1 MSTILGFKR
10 LSLLLLL
17 SDFLR
22 QFCLL
27 MCLVFEKIKRLCARF
42 VMHLGR
48 VVHLLVVV
56 VIYGALSMY
65 GAQAQTV
72 TGPPMVLKPSSLLQ
86 ENLNG
91 GIRKELPTYLQS
103 NQISGQTDL
112 QTVLE
117 GQVVLR
123 RGDILL
129 KADQIDY
136 DQVLDLAKA
145 RGNVY
150 INHSGN
156 SYQGPALDIQ
166 LDAFEGFFTQPE
178 FFLNRNKMY
187 GKAERIDF
195 IDPGN
200 SVMQKGEFTTCKR
213 KPGPNW
219 TPDWFFKG
227 DKISFDSDHNLGN
240 AEGASL
246 RFKNVPVMPLP
257 AIDFALNDERKS
269 GLLPPTIGV
278 DSVGGLELIQPYY
291 WNLAPNRDMT
301 FTPTYWTSRGVRLE
315 TEFRYLEAITPQPPF
330 TGVMRFDYMAK
341 DSLRDSQRWAFQTS
355 HTGMPYPAFA
365 GGNLGLAYNINRVSD
380 DNYWKDFT
388 SSNSLGV
395 TRLLSNDMNVTWG
408 KGFFTSNIAVQK
420 WQTLQDLAST
430 SNYIAPPF
438 DRAPQMNM
446 KYSRANIGGFDF
458 MLDGQFSRFET
469 VRQDNCLTNY
479 LNCNAQRAVG
489 QAKVSRPFV
498 TPYGYITPQF
508 IMNSRS
514 YQFDD
519 ALSTNGQT
527 SASVSVPTFSLDSGI
542 VFERNSN
549 FLGRGW
555 TQTLEPRVFYV
566 YSPYRAQNFLPN
578 YDSGANAYNFASIF
592 NENVFGGYDRIA
604 DSNLI
609 TVGATSRFIDPN
621 TGAEG
626 ARFGLAQRLRIKE
639 QLVTM
644 PGDSTAKAGLSDVLA
659 GATLNLSR
667 KWALDSTMQY
677 NPDSGHY
684 LSQAVGGRYTPGSYR
699 VISASYRN
707 QTDTNGVP
715 LSRFVNVGWQWPLSD
730 AWGMKDEDLGEGRG
744 LGEGRWY
751 TVARMNMDTLNNQ
764 MVESVIG
771 FEYDGGCWLGR
782 VVKERFQI
790 AENLARQKLLFQ
802 LEFVGFSRVGTNAL
816 GSIRNNVP
824 RYQHLRQP
832 LMTPSRFGNYD

>member
-1 MSTILGFKR
+1 MTHGASRYIDMITLLGFKR
-10 LSLLLLL
+10 LFLLLLL
-17 SDFLR
+17 TVFFR
-22 QFCLL
+22 QFCLC
-27 MCLVFEKIKRLCARF
+27 MHLVFQGIKRICVRF
-42 VMHLGR
+42 LTLLALGIGLYGGLA
-48 VVHLLVVV
+48 VHSL
-56 VIYGALSMY
+56 
-65 GAQAQTV
+65 QAQTV

-86 ENLNG
+86 ETING
-91 GIRKELPTYLQS
+91 GMRKELPTYLQS

-112 QTVLE
+112 QTLLE
-117 GQVVLR
+117 GQVFLR

-156 SYQGPALDIQ
+156 SYQGPALDLQ

-187 GKAERIDF
+187 GRAERIDF

-200 SVMQKGEFTTCKR
+200 SIMQKGEFTTCKR

-341 DSLRDSQRWAFQTS
+341 DNLRDSQRWAFQTS
-355 HTGMPYPAFA
+355 HAGMPYPAFA
-365 GGNLGLAYNINRVSD
+365 GGALGLTYNINRVSD

-408 KGFFTSNIAVQK
+408 RGFFTSNIAVQK

-446 KYSRANIGGFDF
+446 KYSRANISGFDF

-498 TPYGYITPQF
+498 TPYGYVTPQF
-508 IMNSRS
+508 IMNTRA

-527 SASVSVPTFSLDSGI
+527 SASVSVPTFSLDSGV

-549 FLGRGW
+549 LLGRSW

-566 YSPYRAQNFLPN
+566 YSPYRSQNYLPN

-592 NENVFGGYDRIA
+592 SENVFGGYDRIA
-604 DSNLI
+604 DSNLM

-644 PGDSTAKAGLSDVLA
+644 PGDSTAKAGLSDILG

-707 QTDTNGVP
+707 QTNTNGVP
-715 LSRFVNVGWQWPLSD
+715 LSRFVNVGWQWPLND
-730 AWGMKDEDLGEGRG
+730 LWGMKDDDLGEGRG

-764 MVESVIG
+764 MVESVMG

-790 AENLARQKLLFQ
+790 EIGRAH
-802 LEFVGFSRVGTNAL
+802 V
-816 GSIRNNVP
+816 
-824 RYQHLRQP
+824 
-832 LMTPSRFGNYD
+832 

>member
-1 MSTILGFKR
+1 
-10 LSLLLLL
+10 
-17 SDFLR
+17 
-22 QFCLL
+22 
-27 MCLVFEKIKRLCARF
+27 
-42 VMHLGR
+42 
-48 VVHLLVVV
+48 
-56 VIYGALSMY
+56 
-65 GAQAQTV
+65 
-72 TGPPMVLKPSSLLQ
+72 MVLKPSSLLQ
-86 ENLNG
+86 ETING
-91 GIRKELPTYLQS
+91 GMRKELPTYLQS

-112 QTVLE
+112 QTLLE

-166 LDAFEGFFTQPE
+166 LDSFEGFFTQPE

-257 AIDFALNDERKS
+257 ALDFALNDERKS

-278 DSVGGLELIQPYY
+278 DSVGGLEVIQPYY

-301 FTPTYWTSRGVRLE
+301 FTPTYWSSRGMRLE

-330 TGVMRFDYMAK
+330 TGIVRFDYMAK
-341 DSLRDSQRWAFQTS
+341 DSLRDSQRWAFNTS
-355 HTGMPYPAFA
+355 HSGMPYPAFA
-365 GGNLGLAYNINRVSD
+365 GGALGLTYNINRVSD

-420 WQTLQDLAST
+420 WQTMQDLAT
-430 SNYIAPPF
+430 PSNYISPPF

-446 KYSRANIGGFDF
+446 KYSRANISGFDF
-458 MLDGQFSRFET
+458 ALDGQFSRFET
-469 VRQDNCLTNY
+469 VRQEDCLTNY

-489 QAKVSRPFV
+489 QAQVSRPFV
-498 TPYGYITPQF
+498 TPYGYVTPKF
-508 IMNSRS
+508 IMNTRS

-527 SASVSVPTFSLDSGI
+527 SASVSVPTFSLDSGV
-542 VFERNSN
+542 VFERGSN
-549 FLGRGW
+549 LFGREW
-555 TQTLEPRVFYV
+555 TQTFEPRAFYV
-566 YSPYRAQNFLPN
+566 YSPYRSQNYLPN

-592 NENVFGGYDRIA
+592 SENTYGGYDRIA
-604 DSNLI
+604 DSNMVTL
-609 TVGATSRFIDPN
+609 GATSRFIDPK

-626 ARFGLAQRLRIKE
+626 ARFGLAQRLRIKD
-639 QLVTM
+639 QLVTL
-644 PGDSTAKAGLSDVLA
+644 PIDKSTNTPIAQAGLSDVLA

-667 KWALDSTMQY
+667 KWSVDSTFQY
-677 NPDSGHY
+677 SPDSANF
-684 LSQAVGGRYTPGSYR
+684 LSQAIGGRYTPGSYR
-699 VISASYRN
+699 VISASFRD
-707 QTDTNGVP
+707 QTDSTGTP
-715 LSRFVNVGWQWPLSD
+715 QSRFLNVGWQWPLNDLLS
-730 AWGMKDEDLGEGRG
+730 MKDEDLGEGRG

-764 MVESVIG
+764 MVESVMG

-832 LMTPSRFGNYD
+832 LMSPSRFGNYD

>member
-1 MSTILGFKR
+1 MRLVFNWTKCLCTRVSERWVVRWVFGAFICGTLSA
-10 LSLLLLL
+10 LSL
-17 SDFLR
+17 
-22 QFCLL
+22 
-27 MCLVFEKIKRLCARF
+27 
-42 VMHLGR
+42 
-48 VVHLLVVV
+48 
-56 VIYGALSMY
+56 
-65 GAQAQTV
+65 QAQTV

-86 ENLNG
+86 ETITG
-91 GIRKELPTYLQS
+91 DVRKELPTYLQS
-103 NQISGQTDL
+103 DRMSGETNL
-112 QTVLE
+112 EFFLE
-117 GQVVLR
+117 GQTVIR

-129 KADQIDY
+129 KADKLDY

-145 RGNVY
+145 KGNVY
-150 INHSGN
+150 INAAGN
-156 SYQGPALDIQ
+156 TYQGSALELQ
-166 LDAFEGFFTQPE
+166 LDAFEGFFTEPE
-178 FFLNRNKMY
+178 FFFNRNKMR

-200 SVMQKGEFTTCKR
+200 FVMHKGEMSTCKR
-213 KPGPNW
+213 KPGPSW

-227 DKISFDSDHNLGN
+227 EKISFDTENNLGN

-257 AIDFALNDERKS
+257 SIDFALNSARKS

-278 DSVGGLELIQPYY
+278 DSIGGLEVIQPYY

-301 FTPTYWTSRGVRLE
+301 FTPTLWTSRGARLV

-330 TGVMRFDYMAK
+330 QGVMRFDFMAK
-341 DSLRDSQRWAFQTS
+341 DNLRDSRRWAFQTS
-355 HTGMPYPAFA
+355 HNGMPYPAFA
-365 GGNLGLAYNINRVSD
+365 GGALGLSYNINKVSD

-388 SSNSLGV
+388 STESLGV

-408 KGFFTSNIAVQK
+408 RGFFTSNIAVQK

-430 SNYIAPPF
+430 SNYISPPF
-438 DRAPQMNM
+438 DRVPQMNV
-446 KYSRANIGGFDF
+446 KYSRANVSGFDF

-469 VRQDNCLTNY
+469 IRLDNCLNNY

-489 QAKVSRPFV
+489 QAQVSRPFV
-498 TPYGYITPQF
+498 TPYGYVTPKF
-508 IMNSRS
+508 IMNTRS

-527 SASVSVPTFSLDSGI
+527 SASVSVPTFSLDSGV

-549 FLGRGW
+549 LLGRAW
-555 TQTLEPRVFYV
+555 TQTFEPRAFYV
-566 YSPYRAQNFLPN
+566 YSPYRAQNYLPN

-592 NENVFGGYDRIA
+592 SENVFGGFDRIA
-604 DSNLI
+604 DSNLV

-626 ARFGLAQRLRIKE
+626 ARIGLAQRLRVKE

-644 PGDSTAKAGLSDVLA
+644 PGESSAKAGLSDVLA

-707 QTDTNGVP
+707 QTDTSGVP
-715 LSRFVNVGWQWPLSD
+715 VSRFVNVGWQWPIND
-730 AWGMKDEDLGEGRG
+730 MWGMKDEDLGDGRG

-751 TVARMNMDTLNNQ
+751 TVARMNMDTLKNQ

-824 RYQHLRQP
+824 RYQHLRLP
-832 LMTPSRFGNYD
+832 ATTPNRFGNYD

>member
-1 MSTILGFKR
+1 QETI
-10 LSLLLLL
+10 
-17 SDFLR
+17 
-22 QFCLL
+22 
-27 MCLVFEKIKRLCARF
+27 
-42 VMHLGR
+42 
-48 VVHLLVVV
+48 
-56 VIYGALSMY
+56 
-65 GAQAQTV
+65 
-72 TGPPMVLKPSSLLQ
+72 
-86 ENLNG
+86 NG
-91 GIRKELPTYLQS
+91 GMRKELPTYLQS

-112 QTVLE
+112 QTLLE

-257 AIDFALNDERKS
+257 ALDFALNDERKS

-278 DSVGGLELIQPYY
+278 DSVGGLEVIQPYY

-301 FTPTYWTSRGVRLE
+301 FTPTYWSSRGMRLE

-341 DSLRDSQRWAFQTS
+341 DSLRDSQRWAFNAS
-355 HTGMPYPAFA
+355 HAGMPYPAFA
-365 GGNLGLAYNINRVSD
+365 GGALGLTYNINRVSD

-420 WQTLQDLAST
+420 WQTMQDLAT
-430 SNYIAPPF
+430 PSNYIAPPF
-438 DRAPQMNM
+438 DRAPQMNV

-469 VRQDNCLTNY
+469 VRQEDCLTNY

-489 QAKVSRPFV
+489 QAQVSRPFV
-498 TPYGYITPQF
+498 TPYGYVTPKF
-508 IMNSRS
+508 IMNTRS

-527 SASVSVPTFSLDSGI
+527 SASVSVPTFSLDSGV
-542 VFERNSN
+542 VFERGSN
-549 FLGRGW
+549 LLGREW
-555 TQTLEPRVFYV
+555 TQTFEPRAFYV
-566 YSPYRAQNFLPN
+566 YSPYRSQNYLPN

-592 NENVFGGYDRIA
+592 SENTYGGYDRIA
-604 DSNLI
+604 DSNMVTL
-609 TVGATSRFIDPN
+609 GATSRFIDPK

-626 ARFGLAQRLRIKE
+626 ARFGLAQRLRIKD
-639 QLVTM
+639 QLVTL
-644 PGDSTAKAGLSDVLA
+644 PIDKSTNSPIAQAGLSDVLA

-667 KWALDSTMQY
+667 KWAVDSTVQY
-677 NPDSGHY
+677 NPDSSRF
-684 LSQAVGGRYTPGSYR
+684 LSQAIGGRYTPGSYR
-699 VISASYRN
+699 VISASYRD
-707 QTDTNGVP
+707 QTDTTGTP
-715 LSRFVNVGWQWPLSD
+715 QSRFVNVGWQWPLND
-730 AWGMKDEDLGEGRG
+730 MWGVKDEELGEGRG

-751 TVARMNMDTLNNQ
+751 SVARMNMDTLNNQ

-782 VVKERFQI
+782 VVKERFQV

-832 LMTPSRFGNYD
+832 LMTPSRFGNYE